1 MSSIDQRK
9 REYYYNKAKE
19 EGYRSRA
26 SYKLKQ
32 LQKKFYIIKRGNV
45 VVDLGAAPGGWSQ
58 VASEFV
64 GSKGKVIAVDKQAIQ
79 PFERKNIEI
88 LRLDMRRKDLADKIE
103 EIAGSMA
110 DVVLSDL
117 AGNVT
122 GNWSLD
128 ADRQNYLVQL
138 ALNACHKILK
148 PSGTFVTKVFRGPTI
163 QELDN
168 EIKPWFDRIRR
179 FRPPATRKRSAEEYY
194 VCLGYKGNQE

>member
-1 MSSIDQRK
+1 MASIDERK

-32 LQKKFYIIKRGNV
+32 LQKKFYIIKRGDV

-58 VASEFV
+58 VASEYV
-64 GSKGKVIAVDKQAIQ
+64 GSKGKVVAVDKQAIL
-79 PFERKNIEI
+79 PFEKKNIEI
-88 LRLDMRRKDLADKIE
+88 LRLDMRREDLAEKIKE
-103 EIAGSMA
+103 VADSLA

-128 ADRQNYLVQL
+128 ADRQNYLVLL

-148 PSGTFVTKVFRGPTI
+148 PGGTFVTKVFRGPTI

-168 EIKPWFDRIRR
+168 EIKPWFEKLRR

-194 VCLGYKGNQE
+194 ICLGYKGNTE